1 MRNSTGKI
9 TNHRSARQKFLESPV
24 HVLPLPPDSEA
35 KLVKMGFKTVKEA
48 FRAALAGRISSR
60 RNGGIALEDAVL
72 TTGCTTLGHPILTKT
87 DISDFRPQAGE
98 KTVADAIFRIN
109 GCRTSLSPELL
120 STSTRTM
127 LLPSAMHRGIDRDG
141 ITTLAELLET
151 QITKLLN
158 TDGIR
163 DLNLGLFL
171 AHVFDYVF
179 VLHEQEDAKGGFE
192 QKSLQSKAPTQTGTD
207 TSSSLSSWLDKDM
220 RQAALDLLQDKQLD
234 VFLFFRNTA
243 GTIIRDGDG
252 TSLTYLIMADCHENP
267 KQFQVPTA
275 VCEFCAPD
283 AGDQSHQCPHVAA
296 LALKM
301 MGWTD
306 NKPESGTPLPLLFK
320 KSPWHT
326 IGQIIYELYGQG
338 GALDTTVKKHQD
350 GWLLT
355 IPGADNRPWATW
367 LLDQKTMTLAATLFS
382 RRFKWLD
389 QSSGPDHSEIINLR
403 KILVDI
409 GRTTV
414 EVELNTFNK
423 RSIAQDQDE
432 SIWMWLAQ
440 ELCQD
445 IAPEDIHIVGPG
457 NDGLFKLTAIAPT
470 TGHQVFMMTLP
481 RAKTPDLVD
490 ALHRC
495 GNKSLLLPAA
505 KAFTKIEMA
514 DNGELVISSLLQL
527 NDGRTLN
534 RHDLT
539 NRQYG
544 RYYYLENEGFLPVL
558 EQDSEHTIAENQE
571 GGPVTFHANKVP
583 ALLKQ
588 YHQAITA
595 PENEIDQDLLDLDLI
610 EMPDRLE
617 INSFSTDDDWCYL
630 SGQYGL
636 GTRNISLVEL
646 LASRIEKNKFLPSGK
661 NWLKLTDSPL
671 EWFHNLGE
679 ERLWQDDQTGKQG
692 VRLTKREMI
701 MLSALIPNLV
711 LKKTTKGGNLLQHLL
726 DTDHWDESEQIKGIP
741 THLRD
746 YQLHGISW
754 LYHLYKNQLAGILAD
769 DMGLGKTH
777 QALGLMNTI
786 LNTDK
791 TSKFLVICPA
801 TVVLHWVEK
810 IEEFF
815 PALSHYV
822 YHGSRRNLD
831 KANGSNIYITTY
843 GIIRRD
849 TKTLAALNFEVII
862 FDEIQN
868 LKNRR
873 TDVYKAAAQLKGK
886 VIIGMTGTPL
896 ENSAYDLKSIFD
908 ICLPGYL
915 GNNRD
920 FKSRYIDPLETDDSD
935 PAKKSLG
942 RLINP
947 FMLRRTREQ
956 VLKELPDVIEDIR
969 TCELSDDQ
977 ISLYRE
983 LTSGRVRTIM
993 QMFSADKDDSRLP
1006 YMELLAVINYLKQI
1020 CNHPCLIKKC
1030 TDPTNFKSGKWDLFV
1045 ELLNECLG
1053 AGMKVVVFSH
1063 YTRMLDLIE
1072 KHLVDNNIS
1081 FCGLRGNMSMGRRHE
1096 MIKKFNTDDSCQVFS
1111 ASLLAG
1117 GVGVDLTAAQAVIH
1131 YDRWWNA
1138 AREDQAT
1145 ARVHRMGQKNVV
1157 QVFKMVTIGTL
1168 EEKINQMILRKR
1180 TLGNYLVKQ
1189 DDSSIIKRL
1198 SRQELID
1205 LLSAP
1210 TGATHRGN
1218 IPI

>member
-9 TNHRSARQKFLESPV
+9 INHRSARQKFLESPI
-24 HVLPLPPDSEA
+24 HVLPLPPNSGER
-35 KLVKMGFKTVKEA
+35 LEKMGFKTVKEA

-60 RNGGIALEDAVL
+60 RNGGIVLEDAVL
-72 TTGCTTLGHPILTKT
+72 STGCTTLGHPILTKA
-87 DISDFRPQAGE
+87 DIRDFQPLANE

-109 GCRTSLSPELL
+109 GQRTTLSPELL

-127 LLPSAMHRGIDRDG
+127 LLPTAMHKGIDREG
-141 ITTLAELLET
+141 ITTLSELLET
-151 QITKLLN
+151 KITKLLN
-158 TDGIR
+158 TEGIR

-179 VLHEQEDAKGGFE
+179 ILHEQEAAKGGFDPGA
-192 QKSLQSKAPTQTGTD
+192 LQSKAPSRTGTE
-207 TSSSLSSWLDKDM
+207 TSSLLPSWLDKDM
-220 RQAALDLLQDKQLD
+220 HQAGLELLQDKQLD

-243 GTIIRDGDG
+243 GAIIRNGDE
-252 TSLTYLIMADCHENP
+252 TSLTYLAMADSHNHQ
-267 KQFQVPTA
+267 KFQVPTA
-275 VCEFCAPD
+275 VCELCAPA
-283 AGDQSHQCPHVAA
+283 AGDQSRQCPHIAA
-296 LALKM
+296 VALKM
-301 MGWTD
+301 MGWTE
-306 NKPESGTPLPLLFK
+306 NKRESKTPPPFLFP
-320 KSPWHT
+320 KSPWYV
-326 IGQIIYELYGQG
+326 IGLVIYELFGQG
-338 GALDTTVKKHQD
+338 GAVDTTIEKHQD
-350 GWLLT
+350 DWLLT
-355 IPGADNRPWATW
+355 IPGAGNRPWATW
-367 LLDQKTMTLAATLFS
+367 LLDQKTMALTEALFGK
-382 RRFKWLD
+382 RFKWLE
-389 QSSGPDHSEIINLR
+389 QPSGPNQSAIINLR
-403 KILVDI
+403 KTLLDI
-409 GRTTV
+409 GRTTA

-423 RSIAQDQDE
+423 RSIAQDRDE
-432 SIWMWLAQ
+432 SIWMWLAA

-445 IAPEDIHIVGPG
+445 IAPTDINIVGPG
-457 NDGLFKLTAIAPT
+457 SDGLFKLTAIAPT
-470 TGHQVFMMTLP
+470 TGRQVFMMTLP
-481 RAKTPDLVD
+481 RAKTPNLVD

-495 GNKSLLLPAA
+495 GNKSRLLPAA
-505 KAFTKIEMA
+505 RAFTKIDLA
-514 DNGELVISSLLQL
+514 DNGEMIISSLLQL
-527 NDGRTLN
+527 NDGRVLN

-539 NRQYG
+539 DRQYG
-544 RYYYLENEGFLPVL
+544 HYYYLDNEGFLPVM
-558 EQDSEHTIAENQE
+558 EQDAEHTIAENPA
-571 GGPVTFHANKVP
+571 GRPVTFHANKVP

-617 INSFSTDDDWCYL
+617 VSSFATDDDWCYL

-646 LASRIEKNKFLPSGK
+646 LASRIEKNKFLPGGK
-661 NWLKLTDSPL
+661 DWLKLTDSPL

-679 ERLWQDDQTGKQG
+679 ERLWQDEQTGKQG
-692 VRLTKREMI
+692 VRLTRREMI
-701 MLSALIPNLV
+701 MLSALIPNLE
-711 LKKTTKGGNLLQHLL
+711 LNKATKGSNLLQHLL
-726 DTDHWDESEQIKGIP
+726 DTDHWDEGAQIEGIP
-741 THLRD
+741 SHLRD
-746 YQLHGISW
+746 YQLHGIAW
-754 LYHLYKNQLAGILAD
+754 LYHLYRNQLAGILAD

-777 QALGLMNTI
+777 QALGLMNII
-786 LNTDK
+786 LNTRK
-791 TSKFLVICPA
+791 TGKFLVVCPA
-801 TVVLHWVEK
+801 TVVPHWVEK
-810 IEEFF
+810 IDEFF

-822 YHGSRRNLD
+822 YHGSRRDLD
-831 KANGSNIYITTY
+831 KANGHDIFITTY
-843 GIIRRD
+843 GIVRRD
-849 TKTLAALNFEVII
+849 TKTLAKLDFEVII
-862 FDEIQN
+862 YDEIQN

-920 FKSRYIDPLETDDSD
+920 FKSRYIEPLETEDRD
-935 PAKKSLG
+935 PAKKSLA

-993 QMFSADKDDSRLP
+993 QMFSADQDDSRLP

-1020 CNHPCLIKKC
+1020 CDHPCLIKKC
-1030 TDPTNFKSGKWDLFV
+1030 TDPASFKSGKWDLFV

-1072 KHLVDNNIS
+1072 KHLTDHNIS
-1081 FCGLRGNMSMGRRHE
+1081 FCGLRGNMSMGRRHQ

-1157 QVFKMVTIGTL
+1157 QVFKMVTVGTL
-1168 EEKINQMILRKR
+1168 EEKINQMIIRKR
-1180 TLGNYLVKQ
+1180 TLANHLVKQ
-1189 DDSSIIKRL
+1189 DDAAIIKRL
-1198 SRQELID
+1198 SREELID
-1205 LLSAP
+1205 LLAEPSAANLVTTP
-1210 TGATHRGN
+1210 
-1218 IPI
+1218 